1 MSKKFE
7 ELNNALLK
15 AIDRKEKLIKRIEEI
30 DMMPNISDE
39 QLKVMPLIELQ
50 EIVYELGIDE
60 AYEINDRDDLIDYYY
75 DWS

>member
-30 DMMPNISDE
+30 EMPKLSDE
-39 QLKVMPLIELQ
+39 QLKVIPLIELQ

-60 AYEINDRDDLIDYYY
+60 AYEINDRDDLIDYYL

>member
-1 MSKKFE
+1 MSKTFE

-30 DMMPNISDE
+30 EMPKLSDE
-39 QLKVMPLIELQ
+39 QLKVIPLIELQ

-60 AYEINDRDDLIDYYY
+60 AYDINDRDDLIDYYL

>member
-1 MSKKFE
+1 MSEKFE

-30 DMMPNISDE
+30 EMPKLSDE
-39 QLKVMPLIELQ
+39 QLKVIPLIELQ

-60 AYEINDRDDLIDYYY
+60 AYEINDRDDLIDYYL